1 MNLLTLQHTAAGTVS
16 RSLTSYGSNDGALS
30 ALYQAMRSSINATEI
45 LSITA
50 LLIDD
55 NGRVEKSERWAR
67 EVEEE
72 TATIQPTENS
82 AQLG

>member
-1 MNLLTLQHTAAGTVS
+1 MNLLTLQHTTAGTVS
-16 RSLTSYGSNDGALS
+16 RNLTSYGSVDGALS

-45 LSITA
+45 LNITA

-55 NGRVEKSERWAR
+55 NGYVAKCERWAR
-67 EVEEE
+67 EVEEAN
-72 TATIQPTENS
+72 TDPTENS

>member
-1 MNLLTLQHTAAGTVS
+1 MNLVTLQHTTAGTVA

-30 ALYQAMRSSINATEI
+30 ALYQSMRASINAPEI

-55 NGRVEKSERWAR
+55 NGYVAKCEKWAR
-67 EVEEE
+67 EVAEEK
-72 TATIQPTENS
+72 PTEDS
-82 AQLG
+82 TQIG

>member
-1 MNLLTLQHTAAGTVS
+1 MNLLTLQHTTAGTVT

-30 ALYQAMRSSINATEI
+30 ALYQSMRASINAPEI

-55 NGRVEKSERWAR
+55 NGYVAKCEKWAR
-67 EVEEE
+67 EVVE
-72 TATIQPTENS
+72 TEDNS
-82 AQLG
+82 EDSTSLA